1 MVTVYDVLDKYAAQA
16 EGDKPMA
23 DPDRG
28 QPAVDTRRYYFFE
41 APPESSIQFTSMSD
55 ILRRDSPEKQALV
68 QKLQGGNTGQYFADY
83 FVWNKI
89 ALRTNRYS
97 QDGKTYVVYTC
108 DLNPIGTKRENTAR
122 VYPDGAPVTAETI
135 EADFL
140 LFEDKSGNENVINPD
155 TGSDSVYI
163 DQKAPADIGQML
175 LKNIV
180 PAGNKMAYDVFS
192 RKFDEYRIY
201 VPNLRQLMLPDL
213 SKPTHDQ
220 IKGGYGHY
228 LGGQKAYQ
236 EQVAPYVKEGEGEE
250 KESLKDKM
258 EGPGEPQEAEGPRF
272 KPGTQPVA
280 PTEGEKVEPGDSALK
295 TASKG
300 KRRRSKGDYASE
312 PYSGGTDV
320 MQRLVRDQQ
329 ESMDIRQAARRVV
342 AQIMS
347 KGPATT
353 APSATGTSSAD
364 QPSVPISSDP
374 KKNEDASKLFS
385 DIAKKQQEIEKMHQ
399 TIVKQVGSQGM
410 GPKM

>member
-1 MVTVYDVLDKYAAQA
+1 MVTVYDVLDKYAAQV
-16 EGDKPMA
+16 EGEKPVA

-28 QPAVDTRRYYFFE
+28 APAVDTKRYYFFE
-41 APPESSIQFTSMSD
+41 APPESSIQFTSMND
-55 ILRRDSPEKQALV
+55 ILKRTSPEKAALV

-83 FVWNKI
+83 FVWDKV
-89 ALRTNRYS
+89 ALRTNKYS

-135 EADFL
+135 ETDFL
-140 LFEDKSGNENVINPD
+140 LFEDKAGNENVVNPD
-155 TGSDSVYI
+155 KGSESTYI

-180 PAGNKMAYDVFS
+180 PAGNKMVYDVFS

-201 VPNLRQLMLPDL
+201 VPNLRQLMLPDFN
-213 SKPTHDQ
+213 KPTHDQ
-220 IKGGYGHY
+220 LKGGYGHY

-236 EQVAPYVKEGEGEE
+236 EQVEPYAKEEQGESP
-250 KESLKDKM
+250 ESLKDKM
-258 EGPGEPQEAEGPRF
+258 EESKEAPQEAEGPRF
-272 KPGTQPVA
+272 RPGTQPVA

-295 TASKG
+295 TASKR
-300 KRRRSKGDYASE
+300 KRRRSGDYASE

-329 ESMDIRQAARRVV
+329 ETMDVRQAAMRVV

-347 KGPATT
+347 KGPA
-353 APSATGTSSAD
+353 PSATGATATD
-364 QPSVPISSDP
+364 QPSVPISEDP
-374 KKNEDASKLFS
+374 QKNEESSKLFS
-385 DIAKKQQEIEKMHQ
+385 DIAKKQQEIKKMHE
-399 TIVKQVGSQGM
+399 TIVKQVSTQGM
-410 GPKM
+410 GPKF